1 MCGICGKVGLDEAAR
16 IEPSLIRRMIKR
28 LEHRGPDDT
37 GMYLEAQAV
46 LGHTRLSI
54 IDLNSGKQPIAN
66 EDGTIWI
73 VFNGEIYNYRDL
85 RSELT
90 HKGHRFS
97 TQTDTEVIVHLY
109 EEYGPDCVARLRG
122 MFAFAIWD
130 APKKTLFLARD
141 RVGIKPL
148 YYALNNTGLAF
159 ASEIK
164 ALLVDPTI
172 EREIDPRV
180 IDRFLTYLFT
190 PGAET
195 LLRGIRKLEPGH
207 WLLLKD
213 GTATVRQYWDLQ
225 FVSRPANGDFHQTA
239 EELTSLLRQ
248 TVRDHMISDVPVGV
262 LLSGGVDSTAMLSF
276 AVQETGQRIN
286 TFTVGFQ
293 DKHLV
298 DERPYA
304 RLAAQRYGNQHY
316 ETTLSAQDF
325 LDFIPRYV
333 WHMEEPVFEPPA
345 VALYYITKLA
355 REHVTV
361 LISGEGGDEAFAGYQ
376 SYRNLVWLERLK
388 AMGRP
393 WRRAAGAVLDTL
405 GNMSSLSRLRKYSV
419 LMEPRLQ
426 DYYFGGSSNPF
437 RHFNHIKSDLYSDG
451 FRARVDIQASSALS
465 AEAFARVAG
474 QDRLNQMLY
483 VDTKMWLPDDL
494 LIKADKMTMAN
505 SLELRVPLLDHK
517 VLEFAAALPT
527 NYKLNGVTTKHI
539 LKHAFKGQVPSAIL
553 NRKKVGFPVPV
564 QSWLQNELRSFVW
577 DVLMDKRTLDRGYFN
592 RAVVERLLADTSS
605 PDYPAVAFSL
615 VTLELWHRSFIDA
628 ASN

>member
-1 MCGICGKVGLDEAAR
+1 MCGICGKVGLDSASR
-16 IEPSLIRRMIKR
+16 IEPALIQQMIKR
-28 LEHRGPDDT
+28 LKHRGPDDT
-37 GMYLEAQAV
+37 GMYSEPQAV

-54 IDLNSGKQPIAN
+54 IDLNSGKQPITN

-73 VFNGEIYNYRDL
+73 VFNGEIYNYREL
-85 RSELT
+85 RSELLQ
-90 HKGHRFS
+90 KGHWFK
-97 TQTDTEVIVHLY
+97 TQTDTEVIIHLY
-109 EEYGPDCVARLRG
+109 EEYGPECVGRLRG
-122 MFAFAIWD
+122 MFAFAVWD
-130 APKKTLFLARD
+130 AFNKTLFLARD

-148 YYALNNTGLAF
+148 YYALNSTGLAF

-164 ALLVDPTI
+164 ALITDPSI
-172 EREIDPRV
+172 SREIEPRV

-207 WLLLKD
+207 WLLLKN
-213 GTATVRQYWDLQ
+213 GSATVRQYWDLQ
-225 FVSRPANGDFHQTA
+225 FDPRPANGDFQKTA
-239 EELTSLLRQ
+239 EELIALLRQ

-262 LLSGGVDSTAMLSF
+262 LLSGGVDSTAMLGF
-276 AVQETGQRIN
+276 AVQETGRKVN

-293 DKHLV
+293 DRNLV

-304 RLAAQRYGNQHY
+304 RLAAQKYGNQHY

-355 REHVTV
+355 REHVKV

-393 WRRAAGAVLDTL
+393 WRSAGGALL
-405 GNMSSLSRLRKYSV
+405 GSLGSLPRFGRLRKYSV
-419 LMEPRLQ
+419 LMEPPLQ
-426 DYYFGGSSNPF
+426 NYYFGGSSNPF
-437 RHFNHIKSDLYSDG
+437 RHFNRIKSELYSDG
-451 FRARVDIQASSALS
+451 FAARVDIRASSALT
-465 AEAFARVAG
+465 AEMFAKVAG

-494 LIKADKMTMAN
+494 LIKADKITMAN

-517 VLEFAAALPT
+517 VLEFAAALPAK
-527 NYKLNGVTTKHI
+527 YKLNGLTTKHI
-539 LKHAFKGQVPSAIL
+539 LKHAFKGQVPSGIL
-553 NRKKVGFPVPV
+553 NRKKAGFPVPV
-564 QSWLQNELRSFVW
+564 QSWLQNDLRPFVW
-577 DVLMDKRTLDRGYFN
+577 DVLMDKRTLERGYFN
-592 RAVVERLLADTSS
+592 RSMVERLLADTGS

-615 VTLELWHRSFIDA
+615 LTLELWHRSFA
-628 ASN
+628 EATN